1 MCCWQC
7 KLLLHSSFIDGF
19 VMNKETTNIAHIGYN
34 SNRFQFE
41 GGQLSRRKWI
51 ECFFSYVPFVYWS
64 FSFDFATICSL
75 VFSSAVCTMFFLTI
89 FSNSPYCMYFIN
101 RLSIEGL
108 FQYFYSHSCVHRHT
122 QMISIVRCLFDLL
135 LGFSNRFSKILFEI
149 NRTRVNFKYL
159 FLIQP

>member
-75 VFSSAVCTMFFLTI
+75 VFSSAVCTMFFLTYFPTAHIVCISLIGCLSKGCFNI
-89 FSNSPYCMYFIN
+89 FTVIHAFIDTH
-101 RLSIEGL
+101 RWYRSFVVCSIYYSVFRTDFQKSSSKLIERESILSIC
-108 FQYFYSHSCVHRHT
+108 F
-122 QMISIVRCLFDLL
+122 
-135 LGFSNRFSKILFEI
+135 
-149 NRTRVNFKYL
+149 
-159 FLIQP
+159 